1 MRTRDIQAAVVE
13 LIKPC
18 CRSVYFNRAPAVY
31 PRIRAEL
38 KRVKTPPPMLQY
50 MLYLDFF
57 GRIDEAAAL
66 QDIVDNVFRVLKST
80 FYNGDKL
87 WLVAYPEDGDT
98 DEISDTAAD
107 IKHIMASVPLRVMFK
122 DNMEVD

>member
-1 MRTRDIQAAVVE
+1 MRTKDIQAAVVE
-13 LIKPC
+13 IIKPC

-38 KRVKTPPPMLQY
+38 RRLKTAPPVMQY

-57 GRIDEAAAL
+57 SRSDEAAAL

-80 FYNGDKL
+80 FYNGEKL

-107 IKHIMASVPLRVMFK
+107 IKHIMATVPLRVMFK

>member
-1 MRTRDIQAAVVE
+1 MRTKDVQAAVVE
-13 LIKPC
+13 LLKPC

-38 KRVKTPPPMLQY
+38 RRVKTPPPVFQF

-57 GRIDEAAAL
+57 GRIEEAAAL
-66 QDIVDNVFRVLKST
+66 QEIADNVFRVLRGT
-80 FYNGDKL
+80 FYNGEKL
-87 WLVAYPEDGDT
+87 WLAAYPEDGDT

-107 IKHIMASVPLRVMFK
+107 IKHIMATVPVRVMFK
-122 DNMEVD
+122 EDT